1 MSSATS
7 RMVFI
12 NIAVRDLARSVA
24 FFRSLGFDFNAQFTD
39 DNAACMI
46 LSEQGFVMLLSAPF
60 FQSFTKRTPC
70 DTSTHNEALL
80 GLSCTS
86 RAEVDDVLQKAI
98 VAGGSD
104 TGFVQEHG
112 FMYGRGF
119 YDLDG
124 HHWELIWMDPA
135 HVQ

>member
-1 MSSATS
+1 MSTATS

-12 NIAVRDLARSVA
+12 NLAVRDLAGSVA
-24 FFRSLGFDFNAQFTD
+24 FFRSLGFDFNPQFTD

-46 LSEQGFVMLLSAPF
+46 LSEQGFVMLLSEPF
-60 FQSFTKRTPC
+60 FQSFTRRTPC
-70 DTSTHNEALL
+70 NTSTHSEALL

-86 RAEVDDVLQKAI
+86 RTEVDALLQKAL
-98 VAGGSD
+98 AGGGSD

-124 HHWELIWMDPA
+124 HHWELIWMDPS